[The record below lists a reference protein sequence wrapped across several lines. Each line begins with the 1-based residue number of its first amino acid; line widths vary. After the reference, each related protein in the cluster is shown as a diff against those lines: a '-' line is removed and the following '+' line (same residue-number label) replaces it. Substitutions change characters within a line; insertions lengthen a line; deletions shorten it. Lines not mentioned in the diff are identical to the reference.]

1 MPWDDS
7 RVGSPRHTSP
17 GYGVRHQITTKR
29 VASGSHARSHQRLL
43 PSTAPSRAS
52 TDHQRAA
59 SSSSR
64 RAARRAGRA
73 APTLARLAPPLWI
86 SVKSSTQR
94 VSRWLRAPARARSG
108 QRIRRCGAADG
119 LASWAVPGPSEAARQ
134 WPMTTNDDHQA
145 HEPTAPEQQNPARQD
160 SRKDPGQEEAENVT
174 MPPTCANG
182 ADGRYFHGPGPLWAL
197 RRRILGPE
205 RASGSFAVARPQAV
219 ADGGASSPPRRR
231 CSRTIRC

>member
-17 GYGVRHQITTKR
+17 GYGVRHQITTRR

-52 TDHQRAA
+52 TDQRAA

-145 HEPTAPEQQNPARQD
+145 HEPTAPEQQKPSSPRFPERPRARR
-160 SRKDPGQEEAENVT
+160 SRERDHASHLRERRGWEVFSRPGTA
-174 MPPTCANG
+174 
-182 ADGRYFHGPGPLWAL
+182 
-197 RRRILGPE
+197 LGPPPPNPGAGARVRE
-205 RASGSFAVARPQAV
+205 LCGRAST
-219 ADGGASSPPRRR
+219 GGGRRR
-231 CSRTIRC
+231 C